1 MSILVK
7 TFESR
12 LEKGNAAFYCLK
24 NGTYTN
30 LLVHTIVRWLSKGKV
45 VERIWSVRKTWA
57 FSWMSKIWS
66 WRDFQ
71 LFKDF
76 L

>member
-7 TFESR
+7 TIESR

-30 LLVHTIVRWLSKGKV
+30 LLVHTIVRWLSK
-45 VERIWSVRKTWA
+45 ERIWSVRNTWA

-66 WRDFQ
+66 RRDFQ